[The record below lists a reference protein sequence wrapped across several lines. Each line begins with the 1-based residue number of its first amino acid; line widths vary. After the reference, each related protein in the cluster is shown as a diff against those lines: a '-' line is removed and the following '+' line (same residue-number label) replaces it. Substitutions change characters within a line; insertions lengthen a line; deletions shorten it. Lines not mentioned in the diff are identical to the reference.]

1 MNWKTLDIRT
11 DERGVAQVRL
21 NTPEKRNVL
30 SARMIAELTEMAGTI
45 GNDSRTRAIVLSG
58 AGSTFCAGAD
68 LTWMKAQIEADRAQR
83 MREARKLAEMLQ
95 AMNTIRAP
103 LIGRLQGGAFG
114 GGIGMACVCDVTLA
128 DTTTKFCFSETRLG
142 IIPATIGPYV
152 VHDGATLPVI
162 GETWAVRLARGR
174 QRVRWEH
181 AARELWLEVRGGAD
195 PRQLLRRSLQ
205 EKALDHFCDRAQSY
219 ALRLGRPLPPLA
231 LSSAHSRWGS
241 CSHRSGIRLNW
252 RLIHLPPAQID
263 YVVAHELAHLIE
275 MNHGARFWS
284 QVERLLPDYQSAR
297 DVLKALAATVPR
309 I

>member
-45 GNDSRTRAIVLSG
+45 GIDSRTRAIVLSG

-152 VHDGATLPVI
+152 LARMGEGNARRVFMSARVFDAVEAERLGIVSRAVTGEYLDQAVAAEVAPYLHVAPGAVAAAKKLARDLGPRIDAEVI
-162 GETWAVRLARGR
+162 DDTIRRLADAWEGPEAEHGIAAFLDKRPAKWAAPIRG
-174 QRVRWEH
+174 
-181 AARELWLEVRGGAD
+181 
-195 PRQLLRRSLQ
+195 
-205 EKALDHFCDRAQSY
+205 
-219 ALRLGRPLPPLA
+219 
-231 LSSAHSRWGS
+231 
-241 CSHRSGIRLNW
+241 
-252 RLIHLPPAQID
+252 
-263 YVVAHELAHLIE
+263 
-275 MNHGARFWS
+275 
-284 QVERLLPDYQSAR
+284 
-297 DVLKALAATVPR
+297 
-309 I
+309 